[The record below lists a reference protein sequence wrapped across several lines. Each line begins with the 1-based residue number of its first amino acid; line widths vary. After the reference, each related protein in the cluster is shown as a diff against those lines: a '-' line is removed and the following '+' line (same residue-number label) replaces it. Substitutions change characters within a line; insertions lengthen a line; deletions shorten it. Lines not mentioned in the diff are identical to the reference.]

1 MRVYSFLERST
12 SSHCVLQNA
21 PQIRLNNNEACK
33 MQLVLWRLFE
43 VQGDPSSYCSY
54 LDTIRVAELSLSA
67 LISIHLEKKTKHWS
81 CALRA
86 AYQ

>member
-1 MRVYSFLERST
+1 MHVYSLQIRST
-12 SSHCVLQNA
+12 SSHCVFQYA

-54 LDTIRVAELSLSA
+54 LDTIRG
-67 LISIHLEKKTKHWS
+67 
-81 CALRA
+81 C
-86 AYQ
+86 